1 MTKTETKS
9 EQLKKA
15 IAEAIEAVKPRRGLL
30 YKYYKQYLYSGE
42 PTLESEITASF
53 FAQEIVTLEAK
64 SACACYLAFRKIY
77 AGEIRSSSSKL
88 KPVYEALKAAGY
100 SFDSYNKDCL
110 FLQSGKFKA
119 CASFRFGEYIGRGD
133 DWRHP
138 LLAAETME
146 AECKRLDKALTNEA
160 PAEIISR
167 AEIAFHAWEMQE
179 AAKVKYSK
187 DCEKLHTIFGHV
199 FTDDWHK
206 FWTASSYY

>member
-88 KPVYEALKAAGY
+88 KPVYEALKAAAHSTLP
-100 SFDSYNKDCL
+100 SFWEDVPEIEECWE
-110 FLQSGKFKA
+110 
-119 CASFRFGEYIGRGD
+119 EYY
-133 DWRHP
+133 
-138 LLAAETME
+138 
-146 AECKRLDKALTNEA
+146 
-160 PAEIISR
+160 
-167 AEIAFHAWEMQE
+167 MQGCP
-179 AAKVKYSK
+179 V
-187 DCEKLHTIFGHV
+187 CHLG
-199 FTDDWHK
+199 
-206 FWTASSYY
+206 SYYGRRIIDLRRI